1 MGQMKY
7 ILFLALLTLSF
18 LTGALQGTLSSEL
31 YPALAGAADK
41 DTAEDEQCPAPAAPC
56 YLLRKEVPKR
66 RVDWSALPFVVRSPI
81 LPPPRQAFRGFY
93 PSSAASVCAAA
104 PLYQALQVYR
114 L

>member
-18 LTGALQGTLSSEL
+18 LTGALQGALSSEL

-41 DTAEDEQCPAPAAPC
+41 DAAKDEQRPAPADPC
-56 YLLRKEVPKR
+56 YLLLREVTER
-66 RVDWSALPFVVRSPI
+66 RGDWSALPFEVRPPI
-81 LPPPRQAFRGFY
+81 PHTPRQAFSGFY
-93 PSSAASVCAAA
+93 PSSAASVCATA